1 MLIQVL
7 LVPVA
12 FPLTL
17 YNGKDTST
25 QLPTVSATLGVPPPV
40 YTGLAAYDPLI
51 LIPPPPPQPPTTEVK
66 IGIPVSPNT
75 QGYPLSKTQ
84 RGNFLGFSI
93 ELSIVPAIMGVSPT
107 RLKPVFLNY
116 MANVRNRAGAGPVIR
131 VGGNTQEKSTLFVNG
146 LPEGGIL
153 QKIKEALSLSPTNT
167 PIISYSLDLLYLLS
181 NVSSLVD
188 AQWYFGLS
196 FNQTAVAAGSI
207 NMPLAAG
214 YAQKIL
220 GPHLRGL
227 AVGNEPDL
235 YTRHQKRPGNWGLG
249 DYVNEFNNAREMIMS
264 NPDVTNRQ
272 SLIGPSVCCRV
283 PGFEV
288 TDVLSTSW
296 LTDNIDYLAAVTVQ
310 RYPTNNCKINGAIV
324 NPQSVF
330 PLFLRHSH
338 VQALTADYLAGSAI
352 AQARGKE
359 MLMLEFNT
367 ASCGGFPGLSDS
379 FGAAM
384 WVADWAFQLAW
395 ANFSTALMHVGGQN
409 VYYNPFTPPPFNAIG
424 KQWTTG
430 SIYYSTLVVA
440 EAFGRTATAQVID
453 LLPDGGDEFHPTYV
467 VYENGAPSRVVLF
480 NYVSDPSGASIY
492 NAVISLS
499 DLVRSASP
507 PPATPPATDVAP
519 STPDDTASDPNQAA
533 DPPLTPPADADP
545 NAGTDPN
552 AGAANNSPGTPDSNV
567 APNNEPA
574 TPQPN
579 AVNPNP
585 AASDAQPPPV
595 KRAQL
600 GISSVFVR
608 YLRAPSVSEQY
619 NITWAGQ
626 TLGYSFASDGRLY
639 GEVETHEFACTNGEC
654 VVPVPAPAIAIVF
667 LSKEALYES
676 TPDPQATATFA
687 TTRAAGTQI
696 IDLGAA
702 VATGNGYFPFN
713 LYGAGTRAEV
723 QLGVG
728 LLALTAAWMLSN
740 V

>member
-12 FPLTL
+12 FALTL
-17 YNGKDTST
+17 YNGKDTSP
-25 QLPTVSATLGVPPPV
+25 QFPTALATLSAAPPV
-40 YTGLAAYDPLI
+40 YTGLAAYDPTR
-51 LIPPPPPQPPTTEVK
+51 LIPPLPRLPPTTEVK
-66 IGIPVSPNT
+66 VGIPVSPNT
-75 QGYPLSKTQ
+75 QGYPLSKMQ

-116 MANVRNRAGAGPVIR
+116 MANIRNRAGAGPVIR
-131 VGGNTQEKSTLFVNG
+131 VGGNTQEKSTLVTDGF
-146 LPEGGIL
+146 PEGGTL
-153 QKIKEALSLSPTNT
+153 QKIKESLTPTNT
-167 PIISYSLDLLYLLS
+167 PIISYSLDLLYTLA

-196 FNQTAVAAGSI
+196 FNQTSASGISG

-220 GPHLRGL
+220 GSYLRGL
-227 AVGNEPDL
+227 GLGNEPDL
-235 YTRHQKRPGNWGLG
+235 YTRHRKRPGSWNMQ
-249 DYVNEFNNAREMIMS
+249 DYINEFNTARGLIMS
-264 NPDVTNRQ
+264 NPDVTNPQ
-272 SLIGPSVCCRV
+272 TLLGPSVCCRV
-283 PGFEV
+283 PGFDIA
-288 TDVLSTSW
+288 DVLSTSW
-296 LTDNIDYLAAVTVQ
+296 LNDNIDYLSAVTVQ
-310 RYPTNNCKINGAIV
+310 RYPTNNCKINGEIV
-324 NPQSVF
+324 KPQSVF
-330 PLFLRHSH
+330 HRYLNHTN
-338 VQALTADYLAGSAI
+338 VQGLTADYLEASAI
-352 AQARGKE
+352 AQSRGKE

-395 ANFSTALMHVGGQN
+395 GNFSTALMHVGGQN
-409 VYYNPFTPPPFNAIG
+409 VYYNPFTPPPFTAIG

-440 EAFGRTATAQVID
+440 EAFGRTNTAQVID
-453 LLPDGGDEFHPTYV
+453 LLPDGSDGFHPTYV

-480 NYVSDPSGASIY
+480 NYVSDSSGRSNY

-499 DLVRSASP
+499 DLVRAASP
-507 PPATPPATDVAP
+507 PPAAAPATDVAA
-519 STPDDTASDPNQAA
+519 STPDDAASDPDQAA
-533 DPPLTPPADADP
+533 DPPLAPLAGADP
-545 NAGTDPN
+545 NAGAPN
-552 AGAANNSPGTPDSNV
+552 NTPATPDSNAV
-567 APNNEPA
+567 PNNGPA

-579 AVNPNP
+579 AANPNP
-585 AASDAQPPPV
+585 AAPVDSGGGGGDQPPPI

-600 GISSVFVR
+600 DISSVFVR
-608 YLRAPSVSEQY
+608 YLSAPDVAEQY

-667 LSKEALYES
+667 LSKDALYES
-676 TPDPQATATFA
+676 TPDPEATATFA
-687 TTRAAGTQI
+687 TTRAVGTQI

-702 VATGNGYFPFN
+702 MATGNGYFPN
-713 LYGAGTRAEV
+713 YMYGTGTRAQV